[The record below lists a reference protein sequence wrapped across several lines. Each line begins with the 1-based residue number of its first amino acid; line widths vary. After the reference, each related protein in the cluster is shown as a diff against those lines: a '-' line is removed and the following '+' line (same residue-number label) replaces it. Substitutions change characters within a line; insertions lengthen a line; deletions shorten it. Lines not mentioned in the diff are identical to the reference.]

1 MNARDEKPKARG
13 LLKFI
18 LITVLVGVALV
29 LVLKFDPRELLRS
42 TLAWI
47 GNLGAWGPLL
57 FIAIYIVASVLF
69 IPASVLTLG
78 AGALFGIVRGSLYV
92 IIGATL
98 GATAAFLVG
107 RYLARDWV
115 ARRIEA
121 NQKFKAIDQA
131 VGREGGKI
139 VLLTRLSPIFPFN
152 LLNYAFGVTQVT
164 LRSYFLAS
172 AVGMIPGTILYVYI
186 GSVAGMVA
194 AEGTHARTPA
204 EWGLLVFGLLA
215 TIAVT
220 ILITRAARTALQA
233 RITG

>member
-1 MNARDEKPKARG
+1 MNARDEKPKAQG
-13 LLKFI
+13 LLKFL
-18 LITVLVGVALV
+18 LITVLVGVALI
-29 LVLKFDPRELLRS
+29 LALKFDPRELLRS

-115 ARRIEA
+115 ARQIEA

-139 VLLTRLSPIFPFN
+139 VLLTRLSPVFPFN

-164 LRSYFLAS
+164 SQRNGRHVSR
-172 AVGMIPGTILYVYI
+172 V
-186 GSVAGMVA
+186 
-194 AEGTHARTPA
+194 RTR
-204 EWGLLVFGLLA
+204 G
-215 TIAVT
+215 
-220 ILITRAARTALQA
+220 ALQNPA
-233 RITG
+233 YRLADVEP

>member
-1 MNARDEKPKARG
+1 MNARDEKPKGQG
-13 LLKFI
+13 LLKFL

-115 ARRIEA
+115 ARQIEA

-139 VLLTRLSPIFPFN
+139 VLLTRLSPVFPFN

-172 AVGMIPGTILYVYI
+172 AIGMIPGTILYVYI

-194 AEGTHARTPA
+194 AEGTRARTPA

>member
-1 MNARDEKPKARG
+1 MVRPVNAAEEKTKTR
-13 LLKFI
+13 
-18 LITVLVGVALV
+18 T
-29 LVLKFDPRELLRS
+29 VLKFALITLLVGAAVVLAVKFDVRELLRS

-115 ARRIEA
+115 ARQIEA

-131 VGREGGKI
+131 
-139 VLLTRLSPIFPFN
+139 
-152 LLNYAFGVTQVT
+152 
-164 LRSYFLAS
+164 
-172 AVGMIPGTILYVYI
+172 
-186 GSVAGMVA
+186 
-194 AEGTHARTPA
+194 
-204 EWGLLVFGLLA
+204 
-215 TIAVT
+215 
-220 ILITRAARTALQA
+220 
-233 RITG
+233 

>member
-1 MNARDEKPKARG
+1 MNARDEKPKGQG
-13 LLKFI
+13 LLKFL

-115 ARRIEA
+115 ARQIEA

-139 VLLTRLSPIFPFN
+139 VLLTRLSPVFPFN
-152 LLNYAFGVTQVT
+152 LLNYAFGVTQVR

-172 AVGMIPGTILYVYI
+172 AIGMIPGTILYVYI

-194 AEGTHARTPA
+194 AEGTRARTPA

-215 TIAVT
+215 TISVT

>member
-1 MNARDEKPKARG
+1 VNARDEKPKARG